1 MTDFNK
7 LQKHKED
14 LLKAEIATLLFNL
27 GKTHAGIKI
36 WKDYFGEQEIK
47 NFVPYIFNSYKDYFS
62 KENKSYFEQ
71 DCPKGLFDFIN
82 VLTIKMPKDKNCTE
96 EIKFLTILKTGDDSN
111 NINSQFVKKIMFNGC
126 ENVNSGIDKGA
137 PTKRMKNPLYIS
149 NAFGTQKHFVSQD
162 DMDKKRLCFFQ
173 SLHQKMEDNEW
184 YNKPDWSGIRN
195 LIIKEIKSWYSHLLS
210 DNRFPANDVTLW
222 DQVYMTASMFKATM
236 AELYLNPDKVNDYIS
251 NPQRIQWQ
259 ILGVQ
264 YDKLK
269 LAEKGCKPVNIQW
282 YREACREIDR
292 EIKKYMETEL
302 TIANEIYRDETGIY
316 FLIPTGMTE
325 DFGYDL
331 SVDVFRAEYQF
342 IQNEIIQIFDDIL
355 KDEVQPV
362 FFISKASRGIMNL
375 TYLLRKAKSLYL
387 YAPYFNKAKSIQN
400 SCGPFFQLCRVCGI
414 NPVKRKTPAHEIPIC
429 DDCEKREKGRLDNW
443 FKDRTGETIWLDEL
457 QDRNSRIAL
466 VTLRFELGEWLNGN
480 MLSTFVNR
488 QDIEKYSDLLTRTFA
503 YFDLFLHRK
512 NIINRFNSLKP
523 DLEKAISAIIQES
536 ANKDKLKFGRLKSY
550 LRNCDKIFNQYYS
563 NLKLKNDQKLA
574 STVQYIDTHE
584 YDFFDALKKFQD
596 DLKKINQNLKEI
608 FENTKHSLTQ
618 DVQRK
623 FELLISNLIV
633 YENAYDP
640 FTNLVEEALNGCKN
654 RGESFQD
661 LFSQLFFGSILG
673 SEFEILLKQLIPSYL
688 INYENGGSVNWDDC
702 SSNDLNTISYFLL
715 QFLLRKNPSPPRLKR
730 IWETTKKFIESI
742 ETVVLS
748 LEGLKKKRLV
758 FDLPTDDNHKE
769 GEYECGGVLFW
780 VKDKKAFLITDLEK
794 AKPLLKTA
802 IVLSPVGQKDAKTES
817 KIFLTKEHHTKE
829 SYVSLFTL
837 LDPTPVS
844 WQFAVPAECV
854 PDIIE
859 KVQEEYRKEFRYAYG
874 KLPLHIGVVVQNYKS
889 PLYIGLKA
897 LRNIRR
903 EVKCWEDIRDEMNG
917 GKLLGLL
924 QHDETNA
931 EKSNDAIKYYSLY
944 QHEKDGEY
952 SFYFPKEQVDNENY
966 EVKPENV
973 SHVCN
978 EKKFKIYPN
987 TIDFEYL
994 DSNTRRNDIYYE
1006 GGKRKA
1012 PWRKLRPYSWEDW
1025 EKFEKFKE
1033 LFGNES
1039 GSQLHNLISMFY
1051 SLLEDCKDNEES
1063 LCKLAGSAVINTL
1076 HLKQMSEGKVKNIV
1090 SLFGANNR
1098 QDIHPKVEIKHI
1110 KTFIDIYDFWHNNLK
1125 EV

>member
-282 YREACREIDR
+282 YRAKTRELDKS
-292 EIKKYMETEL
+292 IKDYLETDL
-302 TIANEIYRDETGIY
+302 CLANEIYRDETGIY

-362 FFISKASRGIMNL
+362 FFISRASRGIMNL

-387 YAPYFNKAKSIQN
+387 YAPCFCKAKSAQN
-400 SCGPFFQLCRVCGI
+400 SGEKFFQLCRVCGI
-414 NPVKRKTPAHEIPIC
+414 NPVKRKTPAHEIPTC

-480 MLSTFVNR
+480 MLSTLVNR
-488 QDIEKYSDLLTRTFA
+488 KECTQKYLEIIKDLL
-503 YFDLFLHRK
+503 
-512 NIINRFNSLKP
+512 LKM
-523 DLEKAISAIIQES
+523 K
-536 ANKDKLKFGRLKSY
+536 
-550 LRNCDKIFNQYYS
+550 
-563 NLKLKNDQKLA
+563 
-574 STVQYIDTHE
+574 E
-584 YDFFDALKKFQD
+584 Y
-596 DLKKINQNLKEI
+596 
-608 FENTKHSLTQ
+608 
-618 DVQRK
+618 QRK
-623 FELLISNLIV
+623 FEEDTNKKNIMRFIGFYSDVEKNVDKYLNLFDNDGVKVPFKNVIKSVYNELNDSSPKTENTEIFNRFFFEFFEDNFEKINEKNKSEGKREITNKKGKVIINLTDCQFNVSN
-633 YENAYDP
+633 
-640 FTNLVEEALNGCKN
+640 FTNWYGSQNGRKKL
-654 RGESFQD
+654 EISDIFTFSFLANNVIGNLLLD
-661 LFSQLFFGSILG
+661 RSQGTEWQELIEDKTGIKDKIHWSKLTDSKIDEMASI
-673 SEFEILLKQLIPSYL
+673 
-688 INYENGGSVNWDDC
+688 
-702 SSNDLNTISYFLL
+702 LL
-715 QFLLRKNPSPPRLKR
+715 QFLLRKNPSPPRLRR
-730 IWETTKKFIESI
+730 IWKTTKKFIESI

-854 PDIIE
+854 PNIIE
-859 KVQEEYRKEFRYAYG
+859 KVQKEYRKEFRYAYG

-1090 SLFGANNR
+1090 SLFGADNW
-1098 QDIHPKVEIKHI
+1098 QDIHQKVGIKHI